1 LKDLP
6 VETNTLTQPYIYSY
20 YASGEI
26 FSLMALSEGGWV
38 NANYASGTNFTPITN
53 IIQVQNI
60 NNRLCTSVS
69 ETGAVA
75 GTYNTWWACA
85 ARLTDKVARYII
97 AN

>member
-6 VETNTLTQPYIYSY
+6 VEGNTLTQPYIYSY

-26 FSLMALSEGGWV
+26 FSLMALSEGGGQ
-38 NANYASGTNFTPITN
+38 NANRASGAVFNPITN

-60 NNRLCTSVS
+60 NNKLCTSVNDGTTAAYV
-69 ETGAVA
+69 TG
-75 GTYNTWWACA
+75 GACTA
-85 ARLTDKVARYII
+85 PLTNKVARYIL

>member
-6 VETNTLTQPYIYSY
+6 VEGNTLTQPYVYSY

-38 NANYASGTNFTPITN
+38 NANYASGAVFTPITN

-60 NNRLCTSVS
+60 NNRLCTSVVDGTTAAYV
-69 ETGAVA
+69 TG
-75 GTYNTWWACA
+75 GACTA
-85 ARLTDKVARYII
+85 ALTTKVARYIL